1 MDYIPI
7 HPVPPEGRLAIV
19 TDAGRD
25 AVDAAASGADE
36 AAERIPRKGSV
47 RRRRCADDHAVAD
60 GPSRVIPA
68 HRLAP

>member
-7 HPVPPEGRLAIV
+7 YPVPPEGRLAIV